1 MVLNT
6 PRFINID
13 SSLSIHQILRLG
25 LAIATPNANEAVR
38 SEFSKK

>member
-1 MVLNT
+1 MVPNT
-6 PRFINID
+6 PRFLKID

-25 LAIATPNANEAVR
+25 LASATHNANEVVN